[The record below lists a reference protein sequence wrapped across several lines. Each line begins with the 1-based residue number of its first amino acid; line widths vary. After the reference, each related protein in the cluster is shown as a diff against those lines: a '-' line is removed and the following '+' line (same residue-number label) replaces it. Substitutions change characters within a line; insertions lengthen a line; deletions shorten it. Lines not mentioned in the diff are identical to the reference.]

1 MKKIEILL
9 KTIEKKKVLFLVLF
23 TISISSYINLLT
35 KEKLENGYEF
45 FLSFLSYVL
54 YIYSCIFLMLVF
66 NAQQVKKP
74 KEPFRFFSSNFIEQ
88 RKSKDPFYLMRYISY
103 LFLFL
108 FAIAPFIY
116 LWSMQDVIMQLNWN
130 KPFSR

>member
-23 TISISSYINLLT
+23 TISISSFTNLLT

-45 FLSFLSYVL
+45 FLSFILIL
-54 YIYSCIFLMLVF
+54 FKTYSCIFFMLVF
-66 NAQQVKKP
+66 FAQEEQKP
-74 KEPFRFFSSNFIEQ
+74 KAPFRFFSTNFVEQ
-88 RKSKDPFYLMRYISY
+88 RKSKDPFYLMRYLGY

-108 FAIAPFIY
+108 LAIAPFIY
-116 LWSMQDVIMQLNWN
+116 LWSMQDVITHLNWQ